1 MKPGFILLSVLA
13 ATSLYALAAE
23 SVEKLAEPWVLA
35 GETPKSYQIGID
47 RSQTISGK
55 GSKFIRYVNGEDK
68 SWGTLMQMF
77 AADQYRNKRI
87 RFQARV
93 KTREVDNRAGLWI
106 RVDTVSKA
114 ETPFYNSEDKPIK
127 GTTDW
132 QLRSVVLDVP
142 ADAKAIAFGV
152 LHEGKG
158 QVWLDDLKLEVVG
171 TDVPVDK
178 MKPVKSLPTTPTL

>member
-1 MKPGFILLSVLA
+1 MKLRFIFLSILA

-23 SVEKLAEPWVLA
+23 SVEKLAAPWDLA
-35 GETPKSYQIGID
+35 GETPKSYQIGLD

-55 GSKFIRYVNGEDK
+55 GSKFIRYVNGEDQ
-68 SWGTLMQMF
+68 SWGTLMQMI
-77 AADQYRNKRI
+77 AADQYLNKRV

-93 KTREVDNRAGLWI
+93 KTKDVDGWAGLWMRI
-106 RVDTVSKA
+106 DTKSKS
-114 ETPFYNSEDKPIK
+114 EYPFYNSEDKPIK

-152 LHEGKG
+152 IDDGKG

-171 TDVPVDK
+171 ADVPVDK
-178 MKPVKSLPTTPTL
+178 MKPTKSLPTKPSL

>member
-47 RSQTISGK
+47 RNQTISGK
-55 GSKFIRYVNGEDK
+55 GSKFIRYESGEEK
-68 SWGTLMQMF
+68 SWGTLMQMIG
-77 AADQYRNKRI
+77 AEQYRNKRL

-93 KTREVDNRAGLWI
+93 KTKDVDNWAGLWM
-106 RVDTVSKA
+106 RVDTPSRDDS
-114 ETPFYNSEDKPIK
+114 PFYNSEDKPIK

-152 LHEGKG
+152 IDEGKG
-158 QVWLDDLKLEVVG
+158 QVWLDDLKLEVVSK
-171 TDVPVDK
+171 DVPVDK
-178 MKPVKSLPTTPTL
+178 MKPVKPLPTAPSL